1 MRSSVRSR
9 LAPPYFQSL
18 ASTPSSA
25 ARILCRGLCRNLSF
39 CSLNSPNPPAASR
52 ANRGRC
58 ASPGGLWGE
67 PAQQRKQLI
76 GGARLAEVAFHL
88 STCGVIWNSMPRVC
102 ANFPTRFGGTDPLSS
117 YITSSFENGLEDCA
131 PAKQENANVQNMET
145 RVCRVFNWPS
155 SVSQRFAD
163 RRKRGSSPVA
173 TLEQGDG
180 VPTAAPPRRP
190 QPPNRG
196 DLHLAAPK

>member
-25 ARILCRGLCRNLSF
+25 ARVLCRGLCRNLSF

-88 STCGVIWNSMPRVC
+88 SLIHISE
-102 ANFPTRFGGTDPLSS
+102 PTRRTPIS
-117 YITSSFENGLEDCA
+117 YA
-131 PAKQENANVQNMET
+131 
-145 RVCRVFNWPS
+145 VFCL
-155 SVSQRFAD
+155 
-163 RRKRGSSPVA
+163 K
-173 TLEQGDG
+173 
-180 VPTAAPPRRP
+180 
-190 QPPNRG
+190 
-196 DLHLAAPK
+196 KKK